1 MIKLYNYDKETL
13 KFKRVLEL
21 ETLENKNYEFC
32 ILTKIPKYNE
42 ETQYLEYDKQND
54 NWIIKDIENPV
65 FDIEKEKE
73 NLIKQIKNKTG
84 EVIRSKYPE
93 YTQINILN
101 GINGYGEDDR
111 ITCKEFIEDIIHQ
124 GREFQKQV
132 EKLKTE
138 KTIRKYSFE
147 FKIKGE

>member
-21 ETLENKNYEFC
+21 EKMPDKYEFC
-32 ILTKIPKYNE
+32 SLIKIPKYNE

-54 NWIIKDIENPV
+54 NWIIKDIEKPV

-84 EVIRSKYPE
+84 EVIRSRYPK

-101 GINGYGEDDR
+101 GINGYTEQDQIECKKYINDIVMQG
-111 ITCKEFIEDIIHQ
+111 KEFQE
-124 GREFQKQV
+124 QV
-132 EKLKTE
+132 NKLKTDKDFE
-138 KTIRKYSFE
+138 EYSFE
-147 FKIKGE
+147 FIITE